1 MKVKIKRLDPT
12 VELPRYQTDESAAF
26 DLATSES
33 AQLQPKEIKLLH
45 TGLIIEAPPGHFLLI
60 SARSSLPLKKKLMI
74 AQGIG
79 VVDRD
84 YSGPDDEIRL
94 QVYNFS
100 DKVVE
105 VQKGERLAQGI
116 FLKAD
121 KVDWE
126 EVNEMREKSRGGF
139 GSTGTK

>member
-105 VQKGERLAQGI
+105 VQKGERLAPEI
-116 FLKAD
+116 FLHFDCFIRKIINLQA
-121 KVDWE
+121 
-126 EVNEMREKSRGGF
+126 
-139 GSTGTK
+139 

>member
-79 VVDRD
+79 VVGRT
-84 YSGPDDEIRL
+84 YSGPDDEKHP
-94 QVYNFS
+94 QGFNFFV
-100 DKVVE
+100 KII
-105 VQKGERLAQGI
+105 Q
-116 FLKAD
+116 
-121 KVDWE
+121 
-126 EVNEMREKSRGGF
+126 
-139 GSTGTK
+139 